1 MCVPRLLNK
10 VRNRA
15 LRSCTCMRA
24 RRRRREVGGD
34 NARKIRRTAN
44 CCQRGLKELKSS
56 GEWKRWLAYK
66 FRDFASTGTP
76 PGQGPNSRDCPGH
89 SGTVG
94 NYASIHNSLVDCSHV
109 TCYGQRRQLAKTH
122 ALLANFDLCTRPRV
136 RPIT

>member
-1 MCVPRLLNK
+1 
-10 VRNRA
+10 
-15 LRSCTCMRA
+15 MRA

-34 NARKIRRTAN
+34 KCEENTQAVSELRTVV
-44 CCQRGLKELKSS
+44 RGLKELKSS

-94 NYASIHNSLVDCSHV
+94 NYGHV
-109 TCYGQRRQLAKTH
+109 SGVTPE
-122 ALLANFDLCTRPRV
+122 PRSPKEG
-136 RPIT
+136 RLQYY

>member
-1 MCVPRLLNK
+1 MRGK
-10 VRNRA
+10 YA
-15 LRSCTCMRA
+15 SCL
-24 RRRRREVGGD
+24 
-34 NARKIRRTAN
+34 RTAN

-94 NYASIHNSLVDCSHV
+94 NYALQSGLYSVFRGLEGPTHDINPGNSN
-109 TCYGQRRQLAKTH
+109 
-122 ALLANFDLCTRPRV
+122 ALDYLLLLWPASLCEL
-136 RPIT
+136 IALDMHSKGI